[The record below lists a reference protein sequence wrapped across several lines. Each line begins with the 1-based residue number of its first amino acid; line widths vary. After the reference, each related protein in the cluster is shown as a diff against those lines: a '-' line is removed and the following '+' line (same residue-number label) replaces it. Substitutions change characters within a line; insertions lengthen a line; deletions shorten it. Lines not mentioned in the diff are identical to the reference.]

1 MEIGIDWPIGRSHMD
16 LHHWKHSSS
25 RKATIGWIKDVNV
38 PSNLFMWSSGNAL
51 WQKKNERKKTTWA
64 AFETSWMKYN
74 VHASEHSSKRILHF
88 RIFHVTFL
96 PQWKRFRSILFKR
109 LPQNGADL
117 TDGLLNNVLFVC
129 MTVPLKCLIQ
139 PQTGVTGTYVSLP
152 ACTLCM
158 SVLNPLNR
166 TDWPALFPGISKITL
181 YKLKC
186 LMKDCVPYEN
196 AKISSSSYI
205 SAITHANGLLP
216 SPDHSARKAGLQIM
230 RVCGYKTS
238 NICKKQE
245 RGEKNGTRCH

>member
-1 MEIGIDWPIGRSHMD
+1 MRFDKKRTKERKHGRHLKWAEWNIMCTLLNTAVRESSTSESSMWP
-16 LHHWKHSSS
+16 SS
-25 RKATIGWIKDVNV
+25 RK
-38 PSNLFMWSSGNAL
+38 
-51 WQKKNERKKTTWA
+51 
-64 AFETSWMKYN
+64 
-74 VHASEHSSKRILHF
+74 H
-88 RIFHVTFL
+88 
-96 PQWKRFRSILFKR
+96 FRSILFKR

-117 TDGLLNNVLFVC
+117 IDGLLNNDLFVC

-152 ACTLCM
+152 ACTSCM

-186 LMKDCVPYEN
+186 LMKDRVPYEN

-216 SPDHSARKAGLQIM
+216 SPDHSARNAGLQIM
-230 RVCGYKTS
+230 RVFGYKTS
-238 NICKKQE
+238 NVCKKQE
-245 RGEKNGTRCH
+245 RGWEKWHTTPLKTVHTASLLHLSSFQKKLNENFIQE